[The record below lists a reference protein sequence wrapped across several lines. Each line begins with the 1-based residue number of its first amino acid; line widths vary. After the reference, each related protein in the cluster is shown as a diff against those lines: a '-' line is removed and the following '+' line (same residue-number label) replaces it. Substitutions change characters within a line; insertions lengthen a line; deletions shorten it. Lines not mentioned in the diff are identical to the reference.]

1 MACAMS
7 SVAFSLATLLVA
19 ASAGTGMPTV
29 APGASTVY
37 QPERWKHVSEREED
51 VQAPLIYRSPSAVQA
66 NPSDLSRLSVP
77 VMPTGSTFFARWA
90 SVSAATGYRLDV
102 SQQEAFNSYVDGY
115 RDLDVGNMT
124 GRVVTGLSPGTKYY
138 YRVRA
143 YSAAGSSAD
152 SQVMVGT
159 TASRAGLIIN
169 ATFDS
174 SITNNPK
181 ARAIQSSI

>member
-1 MACAMS
+1 MS
-7 SVAFSLATLLVA
+7 
-19 ASAGTGMPTV
+19 
-29 APGASTVY
+29 
-37 QPERWKHVSEREED
+37 
-51 VQAPLIYRSPSAVQA
+51 
-66 NPSDLSRLSVP
+66 
-77 VMPTGSTFFARWA
+77 TGSTFFARWA

-102 SQQEAFNSYVDGY
+102 SQQESFNSYVDGY

-143 YSAAGSSAD
+143 YNASGSSAD

-174 SITNNPK
+174 SITNNPN
-181 ARAIQSSI
+181 ALAIQSRITAAVSIFENLFSDPITVPILFRYSASDADGSPLGHAVSDSISAIYPIPWNTYISALRVCLQM